1 MADNKGETDYIAK
14 ISVSMSEELVKK
26 IDEMAAREKRS
37 RSNMISILLKDELS
51 KYKTISDKE
60 PDV

>member
-60 PDV
+60 PDA